1 MILPLIP
8 SVIFINLF
16 YSTTISALPHL
27 LPRQTD
33 QNRMDQTVQQYLD
46 TAMQFVSEP
55 QTGISSPNSQV
66 TTPEPQKTDIFDV
79 PASGMEG
86 VTKHLLNNILLCED
100 RSVVVS
106 VQPLPPPPL
115 SSPLT
120 GFWNE

>member
-27 LPRQTD
+27 LPRQT
-33 QNRMDQTVQQYLD
+33 DQTVQQYLD

-79 PASGMEG
+79 PASGVEG

-106 VQPLPPPPL
+106 VQPLPHPPL